1 MELLYETKRTVAM
14 TWAGAGLSENA
25 FVATV
30 AEIGTM
36 WSVASVGVEKLDK
49 CW

>member
-1 MELLYETKRTVAM
+1 MELLYETEWTVAM
-14 TWAGAGLSENA
+14 TWTRAGLAKNA
-25 FVATV
+25 FMATV